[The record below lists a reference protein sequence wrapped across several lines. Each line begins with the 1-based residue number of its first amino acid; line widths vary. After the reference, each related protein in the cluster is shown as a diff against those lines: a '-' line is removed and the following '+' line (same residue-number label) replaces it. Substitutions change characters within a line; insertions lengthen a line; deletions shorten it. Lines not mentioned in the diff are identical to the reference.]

1 MPGERTL
8 RGFYVS
14 CQQELFPEI
23 ELQYGS
29 LSKRYK
35 TLPHVFEIAGV
46 HDFFFRP
53 QVGFKGATLVFSGLA
68 CAGVSGQDGLEYT
81 HDVRVA

>member
-1 MPGERTL
+1 MPVERTL
-8 RGFYVS
+8 RGFYIS
-14 CQQELFPEI
+14 CQQELFPEV

-35 TLPHVFEIAGV
+35 TLLHVFEIVGV
-46 HDFFFRP
+46 HDFLP
-53 QVGFKGATLVFSGLA
+53 PSQVGFTGATLVLPGIA